1 MSFGPAE
8 LGRALEEALPED
20 ATALA
25 VALSGGPDSAALLA
39 ALRLLPTGTVRDL
52 PVRAL
57 HVDHGLQCAAA
68 QMRAA
73 SAALCERFEVPLA
86 VLKARVPRTGGLS
99 VEALA
104 RDARYARLSAELRA
118 NECLLTA
125 HHQQDQAETVLLQL
139 LRGAGPKGLAGM
151 PMRRRLGPGWHI
163 RPLLEVGHAALEQF
177 VRDQQL
183 ASFRDPMNTDPRFER
198 AYLRSALWPLLEARW
213 PGAAKALARSA
224 AHLAAAEAL
233 IETKA
238 AAIVSHARDGE
249 ALSLKALRGLDEL
262 EQLQAL
268 RQWIAAAGVRLPSSA
283 RLREALRQML
293 AAGADH
299 VPAVAWEEHALRRYR
314 DRLFLTP
321 ACPPR
326 LEEPLAWSAFDDAA
340 SLGAAPVGAAPVGA
354 APVGAVSVGAVS
366 GVGVARGAPGAAL
379 ELPHGLGRLRFE
391 EAPGGLDPAR
401 LRLPLEVR
409 RREGNERLRIARGGR
424 TRSARELCQAWG
436 IVPWMRDALPFVYA
450 HRTLIAVGDLWHNAD
465 LRVAPGAPGLVCRW
479 ENAPRLQ

>member
-1 MSFGPAE
+1 MSFGPAD
-8 LGRALEEALPED
+8 LRRALEEALPEE

-39 ALRLLPTGTVRDL
+39 ALRLLPIGTVRNL

-86 VLKARVPRTGGLS
+86 ILEAEVPRTGGGS

-104 RDARYARLSAELRA
+104 RDVRYARLSAELRA
-118 NECLLTA
+118 HECLLTA

-139 LRGAGPKGLAGM
+139 LRGAGPRGLAGM

-183 ASFRDPMNTDPRFER
+183 SPFRDPMNTDPRFER
-198 AYLRSALWPLLEARW
+198 AYLRSALWPAIETRW

-238 AAIVSHARDGE
+238 AAIVSRARDGE
-249 ALSLKALRGLDEL
+249 ALSLQALRGLDEL
-262 EQLQAL
+262 EQLHAL

-293 AAGADH
+293 AAGADQ

-326 LEEPLAWSAFDDAA
+326 LEEPLAWPAFEDAA
-340 SLGAAPVGAAPVGA
+340 SLGPGSVATASGAGA
-354 APVGAVSVGAVS
+354 
-366 GVGVARGAPGAAL
+366 ARGATGAAL

-391 EAPGGLDPAR
+391 EALGGLDPAR

-465 LRVAPGAPGLVCRW
+465 LRVAPDAPGLVCRW